1 MLCSRGGVGLDRRE
15 TCAATVPHQLIL
27 QERVQLELTGV
38 LDVERFDDCSVS
50 CRTSLGRLLVSGN
63 NLNVRRLDIDGS
75 ALSITGKIDSLQYS
89 ELRKGGLF
97 GRLLR

>member
-1 MLCSRGGVGLDRRE
+1 MERKDIG
-15 TCAATVPHQLIL
+15 TVSIPHQLIL
-27 QERVQLELTGV
+27 QERAQIELTGV

-50 CRTSLGRLLVSGN
+50 CRTSLGHLLVSGDH
-63 NLNVRRLDIDGS
+63 LNVRRLDMDGS

-89 ELRKGGLF
+89 DLRKGGLF